1 MSSVVI
7 SIHECYKLS
16 HVDNT
21 FNEYKSN
28 DLDKKKEKWFVVA
41 LRQQNI
47 NYQVCYDE

>member
-28 DLDKKKEKWFVVA
+28 DLDKKKGKSGLSLLYA
-41 LRQQNI
+41 GKT
-47 NYQVCYDE
+47 